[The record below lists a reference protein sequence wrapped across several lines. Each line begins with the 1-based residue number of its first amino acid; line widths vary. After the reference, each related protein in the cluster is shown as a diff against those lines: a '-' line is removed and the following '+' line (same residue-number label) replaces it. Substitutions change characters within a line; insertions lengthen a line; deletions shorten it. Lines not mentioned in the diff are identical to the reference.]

1 MHPSSME
8 LMRSFVVRYAN
19 VLPGCPEVLD
29 VGSYSVNGS
38 YRALFDKR
46 FQYTGLDMA
55 AGPNVDLVLPAY
67 DWSSLRADAFDIVI
81 SGQAFEHIEFFWVI
95 MGQMARVL
103 KPTGLLCLIAPTKEI
118 GEHRYPVDCYRF
130 FTDGMVALAR
140 YVSLTILHAAHV
152 GTDAIVIARKPYS
165 GAAQYV
171 DLTEYSCIPPDHKV
185 LRGDL
190 K

>member
-1 MHPSSME
+1 MA
-8 LMRSFVVRYAN
+8 LMQTFAIKYAAAM
-19 VLPGCPEVLD
+19 PGDSISVLD
-29 VGSYSVNGS
+29 VGSYDVNGS
-38 YRALFDKR
+38 YRNLFANSR
-46 FQYTGLDMA
+46 YRYTGLDMA

-67 DWSSLRADAFDIVI
+67 DWSSLRDDAFDIVI
-81 SGQAFEHIEFFWVI
+81 SGQAFEHVEFFWVT

-103 KPTGLLCLIAPTKEI
+103 KPNGLLCLIAPTKEI
-118 GEHRYPVDCYRF
+118 AEHRYPVDCYRF

-140 YVSLTILHAAHV
+140 YVSLTILHSQHA
-152 GTDAIVIARKPYS
+152 GMDAIVIARKPYS

-171 DLTEYSCIPPDHKV
+171 DLAKYTCVVPDHNS